1 MTGGGW
7 LELPGS
13 SFSPHRGSVRMN
25 EGRGVKGWK
34 AVLGTEMQEV
44 SITSSLLLLLFAA
57 RFSFIKNIDTLLFE
71 LPDRSR
77 AF

>member
-1 MTGGGW
+1 
-7 LELPGS
+7 
-13 SFSPHRGSVRMN
+13 MN